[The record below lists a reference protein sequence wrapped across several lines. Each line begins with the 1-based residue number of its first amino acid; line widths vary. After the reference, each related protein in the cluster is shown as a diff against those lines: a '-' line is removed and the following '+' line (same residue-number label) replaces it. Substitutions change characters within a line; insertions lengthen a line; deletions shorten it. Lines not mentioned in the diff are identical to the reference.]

1 MIGFYGFEFVC
12 CLTVPQINPSSEF
25 TLKRGDPIVRPSSTT
40 LQATSPGSSMTSSVI
55 ENIITSSTTNVS
67 AAEDILH
74 PTSDTTSVNGVEENR
89 TVIDRAEKSTEVN
102 GITTGAAGQ
111 NNDPTVTTVEAIANS
126 TDQAENGSETAV
138 VNVTDEMGIT
148 TESLQDST
156 EQLDSTTVKNE
167 TETDDTVTSTFEP
180 DDNVSTSQHE
190 HVTSFTDGAAEIVA
204 ESVNVTE
211 VPASHST
218 TATFNM
224 PSLATLMS
232 LETTPTTTETPH
244 SENGL

>member
-1 MIGFYGFEFVC
+1 
-12 CLTVPQINPSSEF
+12 
-25 TLKRGDPIVRPSSTT
+25 
-40 LQATSPGSSMTSSVI
+40 MTSSVT

-89 TVIDRAEKSTEVN
+89 TVIDRAEKSTQVN
-102 GITTGAAGQ
+102 VITTGAAGQ

-156 EQLDSTTVKNE
+156 EQLDSTTVK
-167 TETDDTVTSTFEP
+167 TETDETVTSTFEP

-190 HVTSFTDGAAEIVA
+190 SVTSFTDDAAVNVA
-204 ESVNVTE
+204 EAVNVTE

-224 PSLATLMS
+224 PSLATLMP
-232 LETTPTTTETPH
+232 LETATSTTETPH